1 MSMYYKIPYKR
12 KLAIQNKV
20 FLYIFTIITEP
31 YGGMEHP
38 LIRKTFDIYNFFS
51 KPISISIIKLYFYD
65 TLAYILLNK
74 KKTDPFVIYIT
85 IIIRF
90 ECTHVKKKTKITIL
104 SSCIPSV
111 L

>member
-1 MSMYYKIPYKR
+1 MYYLR
-12 KLAIQNKV
+12 R
-20 FLYIFTIITEP
+20 TEP

-38 LIRKTFDIYNFFS
+38 LIRNTFDIYNFFS

-90 ECTHVKKKTKITIL
+90 ECTHVKKKQK
-104 SSCIPSV
+104 SRF
-111 L
+111 